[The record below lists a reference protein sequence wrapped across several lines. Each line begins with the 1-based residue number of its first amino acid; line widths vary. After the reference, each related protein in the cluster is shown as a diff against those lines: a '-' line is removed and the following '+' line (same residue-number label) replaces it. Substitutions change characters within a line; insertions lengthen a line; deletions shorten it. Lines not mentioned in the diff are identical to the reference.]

1 MKAGSRLRSHLLENY
16 VAREFLKICL
26 LSLTAFLTLYLV
38 VDFFE
43 KIDQLVRANLGAA
56 EMGRY
61 VLLRAPLAL
70 EEVLPPA
77 ILLGAMLSFGLLTR
91 TRETMAIRT
100 SGLDILEL
108 IRPIL
113 LLTTLAAGFVLALH
127 LYLIPWSQAALNLFW
142 ETQVQKK
149 PPRSLI
155 NPEHLWY
162 KGDRAIY
169 NILLYRKDLK
179 TLEGVK
185 IFRFDDQFKLVQVVA
200 ARTAVWQDGRWR
212 LYHGIVQNFG
222 SQTGDQFESFQEMDL
237 SLTETPK
244 DFGDLERKISE
255 MNVEEIWRFVNRLER
270 DGYRSTAYR
279 LEIQNRFS
287 RALVPL
293 VLAVFGLGLALQR
306 EKVFI
311 PGMVALGLGVMF
323 AYWLFLG
330 FSTSLGQAGRW
341 PVLWAAWLPHLCFG
355 TLAVLTLRRA
365 SR

>member
-1 MKAGSRLRSHLLENY
+1 MEAGSRLRSHLLENY

-26 LSLTAFLTLYLV
+26 LSLTAFITLFLV

-43 KIDQLVRANLGAA
+43 KIDQLVRANLGVA

-70 EEVLPPA
+70 GEVISPA
-77 ILLGAMLSFGLLTR
+77 ILLGSMLVFGLLTR

-100 SGLDILEL
+100 SGLDILQL

-113 LLTTLAAGFVLALH
+113 LLTTLAAAVVLALH
-127 LYLIPWSQAALNLFW
+127 LYLIPWSQATLNLFW

-169 NILLYRKDLK
+169 NILLYRKDLQ

-185 IFRFDDQFKLVQVVA
+185 IFRFDDRFKLIQIVA
-200 ARTAVWQDGRWR
+200 ARRAVWQDCHWR
-212 LYHGIVQNFG
+212 LFQGIVQNFD
-222 SQTGDQFESFQEMDL
+222 SQKEDQFESFQEMNL
-237 SLTETPK
+237 TLTETPK
-244 DFGDLERKISE
+244 DFGNLERKISE

-270 DGYRSTAYR
+270 DGYRSTSYR

-287 RALVPL
+287 MALAPL
-293 VLAVFGLGLALQR
+293 VLATLGLGLALRR

-341 PVLWAAWLPHLCFG
+341 PVLLAAWLPHLCFG

>member
-1 MKAGSRLRSHLLENY
+1 
-16 VAREFLKICL
+16 
-26 LSLTAFLTLYLV
+26 
-38 VDFFE
+38 
-43 KIDQLVRANLGAA
+43 LVRANLGAV

-70 EEVLPPA
+70 KEMIPPA
-77 ILLGAMLSFGLLTR
+77 ILLGSMLSFGLLTR

-100 SGLDILEL
+100 SGVDILQL
-108 IRPIL
+108 VRPIL
-113 LLTTLAAGFVLALH
+113 LLTTLAAAFVLALH
-127 LYLIPWSQAALNLFW
+127 LYLIPWSQATLNLFW

-162 KGDRAIY
+162 KGDRTIY
-169 NILLYRKDLK
+169 NILLYRKDIK

-185 IFRFDDQFKLVQVVA
+185 IFRFDAQFKLVQVVA
-200 ARTAVWQDGRWR
+200 ARRAVWQDGHWR
-212 LYHGIVQNFG
+212 LFQGIVQNFD
-222 SQTGDQFESFQEMDL
+222 SQKEDQLESFREMDL
-237 SLTETPK
+237 ALTETPK
-244 DFGDLERKISE
+244 DFGNLERKISE
-255 MNVEEIWRFVNRLER
+255 MNVEEIWRFVHRLER

-279 LEIQNRFS
+279 LEIQDRFS
-287 RALVPL
+287 MALVPL
-293 VLAVFGLGLALQR
+293 VLATFGLGLALQR

-341 PVLWAAWLPHLCFG
+341 PVPLAAWLPHLCFG
-355 TLAVLTLRRA
+355 ILAVLTLRRA

>member
-1 MKAGSRLRSHLLENY
+1 MQAGTRLRSHLLENY

-26 LSLTAFLTLYLV
+26 LSLTAFLSLYLV

-56 EMGRY
+56 QMGHY
-61 VLLRAPLAL
+61 ILLRAPLAL
-70 EEVLPPA
+70 EEVISPA

-100 SGLDILEL
+100 SGLDILQL
-108 IRPIL
+108 IRPII
-113 LLTTLAAGFVLALH
+113 LLTSLAAAFVLALH
-127 LYLIPWSQAALNLFW
+127 LYLIPWSQATLNLFW

-149 PPRSLI
+149 PPRSLV

-185 IFRFDDQFKLVQVVA
+185 IFRFDDQFKLVQIVA
-200 ARTAVWQDGRWR
+200 ARRAVWQDGHWR
-212 LYHGIVQNFG
+212 LFQGIVQNFN
-222 SQTGDQFESFQEMDL
+222 SQKQDQFESFQEMDL
-237 SLTETPK
+237 ALTETPK

-255 MNVEEIWRFVNRLER
+255 MNVEEILRFVNRLER
-270 DGYRSTAYR
+270 DGYRSTTYR
-279 LEIQNRFS
+279 LEIQNRFA

-293 VLAVFGLGLALQR
+293 VLAALGLGLALRQ

-341 PVLWAAWLPHLCFG
+341 PVLLAAWLPHLCFG
-355 TLAVLTLRRA
+355 TLALVTLSRA

>member
-1 MKAGSRLRSHLLENY
+1 MQAGTRLRSHLLENY
-16 VAREFLKICL
+16 VAREFLKITL
-26 LSLTAFLTLYLV
+26 LSFTAFFTLYLV

-56 EMGRY
+56 EMGHY

-70 EEVLPPA
+70 KEVISPA
-77 ILLGAMLSFGLLTR
+77 ILLGSMLTFGLLAR
-91 TRETMAIRT
+91 TRETMAVRT
-100 SGLDILEL
+100 SGLDILQL
-108 IRPIL
+108 IRPVL
-113 LLTTLAAGFVLALH
+113 LLSALAAAFVLALH
-127 LYLIPWSQAALNLFW
+127 LYLIPWSQATLNLFW

-169 NILLYRKDLK
+169 NILLYRKDIK

-185 IFRFDDQFKLVQVVA
+185 IFRFDDQFKLIQIVA
-200 ARTAVWQDGRWR
+200 ARRAVWQEGHWR
-212 LYHGIVQNFG
+212 LFHGIVENFG
-222 SQTGDQFESFQEMDL
+222 GRNENQFESFQEMDL
-237 SLTETPK
+237 ALTETPK

-255 MNVEEIWRFVNRLER
+255 MNVEEIWRFVDRLER
-270 DGYRSTAYR
+270 DGYKSTPYR

-287 RALVPL
+287 MALVPL
-293 VLAVFGLGLALQR
+293 VLAALGLGLALRR
-306 EKVFI
+306 EKVFL
-311 PGMVALGLGVMF
+311 PGMVALGLGAMF

-355 TLAVLTLRRA
+355 TLALLTLRGA